1 MPREIVLSIEGLVV
15 RFDGVAA
22 VNGVDFELQRDELH
36 CLIGPNGAGK
46 STLFKAI
53 TGVVN
58 SSAGRIWINGH
69 ETTRLQPHSVARLG
83 VGVKTQVPS
92 LLEGLSV
99 RENLWIAAR
108 RSNSTRRA
116 SQIVDELMERIG
128 IAGDES
134 RIVETLAHGRRQLV
148 ELATALA
155 INPSIL
161 LLDEPAAGLSEE
173 EVTEFANLLQ
183 ERSRGMAILVVEH
196 NMSFV
201 RMVAENLT
209 VLHKGQ
215 ILAAGEPERVFD
227 NERVQDVYLGKEAVL

>member
-1 MPREIVLSIEGLVV
+1 MPREIVLSIEGLIV

-161 LLDEPAAGLSEE
+161 LLDEPVAGLSEE

>member
-1 MPREIVLSIEGLVV
+1 MPREIVLSIEGLIV

>member
-1 MPREIVLSIEGLVV
+1 MPREIVLSIEGLIV

-108 RSNSTRRA
+108 RSNSTRKA
-116 SQIVDELMERIG
+116 SQIVDDLMERIG

-173 EVTEFANLLQ
+173 EVMEFANLLK

>member
-1 MPREIVLSIEGLVV
+1 MSREIVLSIEGLIV

-108 RSNSTRRA
+108 RSNSTRKA
-116 SQIVDELMERIG
+116 SQIVDDLMERIG

-173 EVTEFANLLQ
+173 EVMEFANLLK